1 MAAPAALRRNPRFV
15 LLWMAQA
22 VSQLGTSVSSL
33 AYPLLVLELT
43 GSALDAGLIAATLA
57 STAMVL
63 RIPAGLITD
72 LSPLRAL
79 MLTAD
84 AIRAAAVGS
93 IAVTVWTGQVSLAQI
108 LIVAAVE
115 AAVGTAFGPAD
126 FAAVRLVVPVGQRG
140 AAVAATQSRS
150 QLAGLLGPLAGG
162 GLFAVHPALPFTA
175 DACSYLG
182 SFACILGVRI
192 GRRWQSS
199 GRLSGLT
206 DETLAGLRWLR
217 RQRFL
222 WPAVWWMAILMAT
235 FASVGLILVVLAR
248 DRGASPGEIGV
259 MYSLSAAG
267 GFAGAWAAPALYR
280 HLSGPATLRTAAWID
295 AAAAIALLWPR
306 SPYVIGVIGAFA
318 FFLVPA
324 TNTAIFGLLSQS
336 CPDHLVGR
344 AQAAATLIT
353 SAAAP
358 VAPVAAGALLD
369 AYGPETSVIAC
380 AVLFAALAGSARWLT
395 H

>member
-1 MAAPAALRRNPRFV
+1 MAARTALRRNPHFV
-15 LLWMAQA
+15 LLWTAQA

-33 AYPLLVLELT
+33 AYPLLVLQLT
-43 GSALDAGLIAATLA
+43 GSAFDAGLVAATLA
-57 STAMVL
+57 GTAMVL

-84 AIRAAAVGS
+84 AVRAAAVGS
-93 IAVTVWTGQVSLAQI
+93 IAVTVWTGHVSLAQI
-108 LIVAAVE
+108 LVVAAVE

-126 FAAVRLVVPVGQRG
+126 FAAVRLVVPAGQRG
-140 AAVAATQSRS
+140 TAVAATQSRS
-150 QLAGLLGPLAGG
+150 QLAGLLGPLVGG
-162 GLFAVHPALPFTA
+162 GLFAAHPALPFAA
-175 DACSYLG
+175 DALSYLG
-182 SFACILGVRI
+182 SFACIIAVRI
-192 GRRWQSS
+192 GRTRQRSS
-199 GRLSGLT
+199 RVAA
-206 DETLAGLRWLR
+206 ETLAGLRWLR
-217 RQRFL
+217 RQPFL
-222 WPAVWWMAILMAT
+222 WAAVWWTAILMAT

-248 DRGASPGEIGV
+248 DRGASPSEIGA

-267 GFAGAWAAPALYR
+267 GFIGAWAAPALYR
-280 HLSGPATLRTAAWID
+280 HLSGPATLRAAAWLD

-306 SPYVIGVIGAFA
+306 SPYVVGVIGAFA

-324 TNTAIFGLLSQS
+324 TQTALFGRLSQT

-344 AQAAATLIT
+344 AQAAATLVT

-358 VAPVAAGALLD
+358 VAPIVAGAFLD

-380 AVLFAALAGSARWLT
+380 ALLFAGLAIVATRIPA
-395 H
+395 